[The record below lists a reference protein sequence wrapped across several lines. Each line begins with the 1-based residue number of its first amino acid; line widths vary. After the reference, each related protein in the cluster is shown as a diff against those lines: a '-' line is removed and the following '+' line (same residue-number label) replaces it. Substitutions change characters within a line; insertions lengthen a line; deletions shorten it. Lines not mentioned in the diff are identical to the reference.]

1 MTNLMRSKI
10 FPMMSNASVF
20 NEFIDEFF
28 NKPTSLIGKERI
40 SYPMNII
47 KVVENGVVSAY
58 RLEYA
63 LAGFKKDEI
72 KVTINKDILK
82 VEANHSTDTVETTEN
97 TEETDESKD
106 NYNETIYN
114 GISYRNLSMSYKL
127 MNNVDKENISI
138 MKNKLKE
145 TLNQIKE
152 MKFAASQNNQTN
164 ETVIDGE
171 FREAPIDDGP
181 RMGM

>member
-1 MTNLMRSKI
+1 MTNLMRSRI

-28 NKPTSLIGKERI
+28 NKPTSLIGKEKI

-47 KVVENGVVSAY
+47 KVVENGAVSAY

-82 VEANHSTDTVETTEN
+82 VEANHNTDTIETTEN
-97 TEETDESKD
+97 TEKTDESKD

-127 MNNVDKENISI
+127 MNNVDKENISSKFENGLLEI
-138 MKNKLKE
+138 VIPAKRENDKE
-145 TLNQIKE
+145 DCIN
-152 MKFAASQNNQTN
+152 
-164 ETVIDGE
+164 IDIE
-171 FREAPIDDGP
+171 
-181 RMGM
+181 